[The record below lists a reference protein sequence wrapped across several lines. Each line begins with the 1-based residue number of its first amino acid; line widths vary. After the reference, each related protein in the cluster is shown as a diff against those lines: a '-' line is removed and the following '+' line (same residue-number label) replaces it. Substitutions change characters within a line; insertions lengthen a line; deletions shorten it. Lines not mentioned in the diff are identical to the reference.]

1 MPRTQQTAVEELQ
14 GQTSSYNC
22 KDFIFILNLRYECYS
37 GMSVTTKDSKIPMR
51 AFSADT
57 RVLVKKIKSHF

>member
-22 KDFIFILNLRYECYS
+22 KDFIFILNLRCECYS
-37 GMSVTTKDSKIPMR
+37 GVSVTQ
-51 AFSADT
+51 
-57 RVLVKKIKSHF
+57 VLPKTAKSLCVHSQQTAES